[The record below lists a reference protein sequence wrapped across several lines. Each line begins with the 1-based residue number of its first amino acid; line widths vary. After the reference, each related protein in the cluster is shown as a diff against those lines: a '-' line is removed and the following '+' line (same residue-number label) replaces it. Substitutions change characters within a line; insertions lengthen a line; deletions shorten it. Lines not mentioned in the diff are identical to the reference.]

1 VSVFKS
7 YGAVLLGLLLVAC
20 GAPKPRQSAPHAA
33 PAPAIPP
40 AIAGRTYRIDPAQS
54 ELRLL
59 VYRAGPMASL
69 GHNHVIVNHALG
81 GRVEYAGKSTA
92 ASFFL
97 TVPAA
102 AFVVDEAA
110 ARREEGADFA
120 EEVPEEAKS
129 ATSRNMQG
137 AALLDAEQFP
147 EITIRSIAVTGADR
161 ELEATLA
168 LSVAGHESTL
178 VVPFTVDYSAG
189 RLRASGALTI
199 RQSAIGLTPFSVFLG
214 ALRVQD
220 EMRVKFKLV
229 ALLT

>member
-7 YGAVLLGLLLVAC
+7 HGAVLLGLLLVAC
-20 GAPKPRQSAPHAA
+20 GAPKPRPVPHAA

-40 AIAGRTYRIDPAQS
+40 SIAGKTYRIDPAQS

-81 GRVEYAGKSTA
+81 GTVQYAGTSTA

-102 AFVVDEAA
+102 AFVVDEAG

-120 EEVPEEAKS
+120 EEVSEEAKS

-147 EITIRSIAVTGADR
+147 EITIRSVAVTGADR

-189 RLRASGALTI
+189 RLHASGALTI

-220 EMRVKFKLV
+220 EMRVKFALV
-229 ALLT
+229 ALPT